1 MKAPRPGLEAAVL
14 VAVGLVVL
22 VVALTQSDLSKYQD
36 PLFPGV
42 KMAKPA
48 NVPVVNFPGPV

>member
-1 MKAPRPGLEAAVL
+1 MKAPRPRLEAAVL
-14 VAVGLVVL
+14 VAIVL

-48 NVPVVNFPGPV
+48 TCR

>member
-22 VVALTQSDLSKYQD
+22 VVALTQDLSKYQD

-42 KMAKPA
+42 IAKPA
-48 NVPVVNFPGPV
+48 TCR